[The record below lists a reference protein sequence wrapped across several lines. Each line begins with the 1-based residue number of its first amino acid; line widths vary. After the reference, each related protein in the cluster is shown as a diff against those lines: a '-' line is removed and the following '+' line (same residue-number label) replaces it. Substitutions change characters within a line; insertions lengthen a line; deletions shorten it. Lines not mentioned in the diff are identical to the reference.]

1 MSTKISNLL
10 FSGLESCTTIL
21 ARYPDRNGSPMVTR
35 IAPSPTGFL
44 HIGSVYTGLLNEK
57 LAHQS
62 EGKFLVRIEDTDQAR
77 NTTDFENQSGGIYSI
92 IKGLNFFELQYDEGV
107 ILKDDNNLEQK
118 GSYGPYIQS
127 QRLDIYKSF
136 IKYLLETGKAY
147 VCFLSPQ
154 ELESIRASQQVAKQA
169 TGIYGQYALSRNLTE
184 DEVITRINKGDSYV
198 IRWKANGEIGKKIQF
213 EDGVKGSV
221 DMQEN
226 YIDQII
232 LKSDGFPSYALA
244 HIIDDYLM
252 GTTHVIR
259 ADERLASVPYHIQ
272 LFQGFADI
280 FSRPQWS
287 YNHNSP
293 IEKMENGNRRKLS
306 KRKDPEA
313 DVKTLIDAGYPAEGI
328 KTYLMCLLNS
338 NFEDRWKEENTKHP
352 YVSYKE
358 FQVSLDK
365 CSTSGA
371 IFDMDKLNHICAE
384 YLAIVP
390 LDQLITELEAFNT
403 KDEIKI

>member
-1 MSTKISNLL
+1 MSAVISNLL
-10 FSGLESCTTIL
+10 FPNVEDYTVIL
-21 ARYPDRNGSPMVTR
+21 SRYPDREGNPMVTR

-57 LAHQS
+57 LAHQAG
-62 EGKFLVRIEDTDQAR
+62 GKFLVRIEDTDQAR
-77 NTTDFENQSGGIYSI
+77 NTTDFENQRGGIYSI
-92 IKGLNFFELQYDEGV
+92 IEGLNFFELDYDEGV
-107 ILKDDNNLEQK
+107 VLKNDNSLEQK
-118 GSYGPYIQS
+118 GDYGPYIQS

-136 IKYLLETGKAY
+136 VKYLLETGKAY
-147 VCFLSPQ
+147 VCFLTTE

-169 TGIYGQYALSRNLTE
+169 TGIYGSYALSRNLTE
-184 DEVITRINKGDSYV
+184 AEVIVRINKGDAYV

-213 EDGVKGSV
+213 EDGVKGNV

-259 ADERLASVPYHIQ
+259 ADEWLASVPYHIQ
-272 LFQGFADI
+272 LFQGFAEI
-280 FSRPQWS
+280 LSRPQWS

-338 NFEDRWKEENTKHP
+338 NFEERWKEENTNHP
-352 YVSYKE
+352 YISYKE

-365 CSTSGA
+365 CSKSGA

-384 YLAIVP
+384 YLAVVS
-390 LDQLITELEAFNT
+390 LDQLIQELESFSKNN
-403 KDEIKI
+403 E